1 VEKLKLEKCTNVFGG
16 VIIVIPIVCL
26 FFFGNMDGLLE
37 LLQADDNAKLSASQF
52 SAACGRPINL
62 KYPFGNPVSIERTH
76 LPIFASASYMVAD
89 KSDGVRVCIILSSM
103 GNFKFAVA
111 MERTGKMYG
120 LAMKTDA
127 VFFQGTIMDAELVRT
142 HDGNW
147 RVLLFDAC
155 AIAGNTNVEYLSLP
169 ERLELLESCMP
180 NMSLLSP
187 NWTME
192 VKKMFPLKGPR
203 DALPKYLEALAYNTD
218 GFILTPEQEPAS
230 QSGTAPHIFKIKTC
244 HTMDFLWSGNMLW
257 YGDQKELFPIT
268 NIPLPFDGTQLK
280 HVRNGA
286 VVEMS
291 PQVDKA
297 GVITMIH
304 FAQERPDK
312 DTPNSYFTVHRT
324 LQSVIDAIT
333 LDVVLHESVRS

>member
-1 VEKLKLEKCTNVFGG
+1 
-16 VIIVIPIVCL
+16 
-26 FFFGNMDGLLE
+26 
-37 LLQADDNAKLSASQF
+37 
-52 SAACGRPINL
+52 
-62 KYPFGNPVSIERTH
+62 
-76 LPIFASASYMVAD
+76 
-89 KSDGVRVCIILSSM
+89 
-103 GNFKFAVA
+103 
-111 MERTGKMYG
+111 
-120 LAMKTDA
+120 
-127 VFFQGTIMDAELVRT
+127 
-142 HDGNW
+142 
-147 RVLLFDAC
+147 
-155 AIAGNTNVEYLSLP
+155 
-169 ERLELLESCMP
+169 
-180 NMSLLSP
+180 
-187 NWTME
+187 
-192 VKKMFPLKGPR
+192 
-203 DALPKYLEALAYNTD
+203 
-218 GFILTPEQEPAS
+218 
-230 QSGTAPHIFKIKTC
+230 
-244 HTMDFLWSGNMLW
+244 MLW